1 VYIKFASDLDKDN
14 ECVPITYA
22 IVDEKSKDNWCNF
35 LRCLREVIGDNLQGE
50 HAFVALLL

>member
-1 VYIKFASDLDKDN
+1 MYIKFASDLDKDN